1 MWANFSSMPK
11 LLKLLTAN
19 AAFCFVFFAMSV
31 IPNDSLYIQGRH
43 VGYAE
48 WWSSGAGVFA
58 SLIGLVEPF
67 VAWALASKQ
76 PCARAAYLGFLAL
89 AFVAPCPFF
98 GMLTYALPGLLVLGA
113 GAIYLYRW
121 QSVQVYFAPN
131 QTFKRTRDK
140 SRAA

>member
-31 IPNDSLYIQGRH
+31 IPNGSLSIQGRH

-48 WWSSGAGVFA
+48 WWSSGAGVLA
-58 SLIGLVEPF
+58 SLIGLVGPF

-76 PCARAAYLGFLAL
+76 PYARCVFGLSGACVRSAVSVLWHAGVCFAGLACCERRG
-89 AFVAPCPFF
+89 V
-98 GMLTYALPGLLVLGA
+98 LP
-113 GAIYLYRW
+113 
-121 QSVQVYFAPN
+121 VQVAE
-131 QTFKRTRDK
+131 
-140 SRAA
+140 RAGLFRP